1 MATSSDLLQL
11 CFSHTLDSQSGE
23 LSLRDGSGSPWE
35 EEPGTLSERSRS
47 AVRGESAR
55 CPRDEI
61 VVPIALLDPVKT
73 ANINTQSKV
82 DEYWKR
88 FARRNRTTLDGNY
101 TAGIPADYTAG
112 IPTELRVKL
121 QFGQLWHSWHSN
133 WIHSWYSN
141 WIESEDVKQRTMRK
155 ARAHEVESEST
166 NNTGFRFRTKR
177 SCRDLKTDST
187 ARSSEIRNHL
197 LYKHVVEYR

>member
-1 MATSSDLLQL
+1 MA
-11 CFSHTLDSQSGE
+11 F
-23 LSLRDGSGSPWE
+23 
-35 EEPGTLSERSRS
+35 SRS
-47 AVRGESAR
+47 VSEHISQCWQQTALMDIKNTSPLIQFHIWIFYQLSTWKINKFMLFSSINYDGNPSAR

-61 VVPIALLDPVKT
+61 AVPIALLDPVKT
-73 ANINTQSKV
+73 ADINTQSKV
-82 DEYWKR
+82 DQYWKR

-141 WIESEDVKQRTMRK
+141 WIESEDLKQRTMRR
-155 ARAHEVESEST
+155 ARM
-166 NNTGFRFRTKR
+166 KW
-177 SCRDLKTDST
+177 
-187 ARSSEIRNHL
+187 
-197 LYKHVVEYR
+197 